1 MKSMLMEM
9 IAAEGPMPLDRY
21 MALCLGHPQHGYYM
35 TRDPLGA
42 AGDFTTSPEI
52 NQIFGELIGIWCVA
66 AWEAIGSPSPFA
78 LVELGPGRGTLM
90 QDVLRT
96 TSRHQAFQ
104 TAALVHLVET
114 SPVLRKLQRERLND
128 KKVVWHDSIESLPQE
143 PMIFIAN
150 EFFDAL
156 PIRQM
161 VKHGRSFFERRV
173 ALTNGELELVLVPA
187 PQFDLGDDGL
197 HESSPISQAIA
208 ESLGARLQALGGAGL
223 IIDYGHLKSSAGD
236 TLQAL
241 KQHAP
246 VGILEHPGSSDLT
259 AHVDFEALSRSF
271 RAAGAVALPPMSQRK
286 FLNAMG
292 LEARLSKLAEK
303 LSGGERAAFIAGAE
317 RLVGEKGMG
326 NLFKVLAVAQAQRQ
340 PIYPFEAP

>member
-1 MKSMLMEM
+1 MKAMLMEM
-9 IAAEGPMPLDRY
+9 IAAEGPMPFDRY

-96 TSRHQAFQ
+96 TARLAEFQ
-104 TAALVHLVET
+104 SAAVVHLVES
-114 SPVLRKLQRERLND
+114 SPVLRKVQMEKLGQNVR
-128 KKVVWHDSIESLPQE
+128 WHDSIESLPHE
-143 PMIFIAN
+143 PLVFIAN

-156 PIRQM
+156 PVRQI
-161 VKHGRSFFERRV
+161 VKHGESFFERRV
-173 ALTNGELELVLVPA
+173 ALTEGELELVLVPA
-187 PQFDLGDDGL
+187 PPSDLKGDGL
-197 HESSPISQAIA
+197 HETSPTSNAIA
-208 ESLGARLQALGGAGL
+208 EALGARIKALGGAGL
-223 IIDYGHLKSSAGD
+223 VIDYGHLKSAAGD
-236 TLQAL
+236 TVQAL
-241 KQHAP
+241 KQHKP

-259 AHVDFEALSRSF
+259 AHVDFEALAQAF
-271 RAAGAVALPPMSQRK
+271 AGAGAAPLPPMSQRQ
-286 FLNAMG
+286 FLLAMG
-292 LEARLSKLAEK
+292 LETRLSKLADK
-303 LSGGERAAFIAGAE
+303 LSGTERAAFIAGAG
-317 RLVGEKGMG
+317 RLVDEKGMG
-326 NLFKVLAVAQAQRQ
+326 NLFKVLGVAQAQRQ